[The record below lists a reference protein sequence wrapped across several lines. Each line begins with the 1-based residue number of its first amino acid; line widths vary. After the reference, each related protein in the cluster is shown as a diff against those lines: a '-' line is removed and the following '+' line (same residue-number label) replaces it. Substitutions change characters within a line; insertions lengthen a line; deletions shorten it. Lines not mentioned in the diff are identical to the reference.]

1 MKKHIFTFLVL
12 ILAAPWLFAGTV
24 TPAADIPAYYTSLNN
39 KSAANLW
46 TAVSSVAAKNRGN
59 LGYDGLYNAYI
70 KTDSYP
76 ADSVGKAGMVWDMYS
91 ECGYEHN
98 QRKCGS
104 YSSECD
110 CYNREHSIPKSW
122 FGGSTSGI
130 GCDIF
135 HVVPTDGKVNGMRSA
150 YVYGEVKGN
159 PEYTSYSGHKK
170 GTGAA
175 IINARKTICA
185 EAGSTTSCS
194 AGTVFE
200 PVDQYKGDFARGYMG
215 VMASWNKDMTK
226 AEGSNFFQSSY
237 SASTNYGLT
246 AYGVALLMKWHREDP
261 VSQKE
266 IDRNNGIQETQG
278 NRNPFIDYPYLAEY
292 IWGEHAGETVDMSLL
307 MSSSD
312 IDFVPGV
319 SDGRRGGDVP
329 PLPGETKYGVTWSV
343 NGEEL
348 QTDSVMEGRKP
359 TEMPA
364 TPTSCSSESNV
375 FVGWTDEPIEVV
387 QDEAPAVL
395 YTKLTDFPAM
405 MEDVTYYAVFAQPVM
420 SEVSLPTTYIFDADH
435 QDGWTNTATAK
446 GSYWLLETGKY
457 IISPEI
463 DLAQLDSIIVKM
475 RTYGGTQNDQLDI
488 YKQDGKLTTITA
500 TASSSM
506 TEYTWMNNLYI
517 AGISTITFASDY
529 GQNKGIGIQ
538 SIIIKAGSG
547 SEVYVRYITSCQ
559 TSAIENTQISTN
571 YEKILR
577 DGRLLIRIN
586 GEIYSITGQKIE

>member
-98 QRKCGS
+98 RRKCGS

-185 EAGSTTSCS
+185 EAGSTTPCS

-226 AEGSNFFQSSY
+226 AEGSKFFQSSY

-292 IWGEHAGETVDMSLL
+292 IWGEHAGETVDMSRL

-312 IDFVPGV
+312 PAFIPGV
-319 SDGRRGGDVP
+319 SDGTRTDTIPPVP
-329 PLPGETKYGVTWSV
+329 P
-343 NGEEL
+343 
-348 QTDSVMEGRKP
+348 
-359 TEMPA
+359 
-364 TPTSCSSESNV
+364 TPE
-375 FVGWTDEPIEVV
+375 
-387 QDEAPAVL
+387 
-395 YTKLTDFPAM
+395 
-405 MEDVTYYAVFAQPVM
+405 
-420 SEVSLPTTYIFDADH
+420 
-435 QDGWTNTATAK
+435 
-446 GSYWLLETGKY
+446 
-457 IISPEI
+457 
-463 DLAQLDSIIVKM
+463 
-475 RTYGGTQNDQLDI
+475 
-488 YKQDGKLTTITA
+488 
-500 TASSSM
+500 
-506 TEYTWMNNLYI
+506 
-517 AGISTITFASDY
+517 
-529 GQNKGIGIQ
+529 
-538 SIIIKAGSG
+538 
-547 SEVYVRYITSCQ
+547 
-559 TSAIENTQISTN
+559 AIENTQISTN

-586 GEIYSITGQKIE
+586 GEIYSITGQKVE

>member
-1 MKKHIFTFLVL
+1 MKKHFITFLVL

-104 YSSECD
+104 YSNECD

-185 EAGSTTSCS
+185 EAGSTTPCS

-319 SDGRRGGDVP
+319 SDGWRGGDVP

-446 GSYWLLETGKY
+446 GSFWLLETGKY

-500 TASSSM
+500 TASS
-506 TEYTWMNNLYI
+506 
-517 AGISTITFASDY
+517 
-529 GQNKGIGIQ
+529 
-538 SIIIKAGSG
+538 
-547 SEVYVRYITSCQ
+547 
-559 TSAIENTQISTN
+559 
-571 YEKILR
+571 
-577 DGRLLIRIN
+577 
-586 GEIYSITGQKIE
+586 